1 MPEAPPSASDEAS
14 PEATTLLVRV
24 TDIVY
29 HRKDQPSDG
38 RELTV
43 TVTGRDEHGERWTGH
58 ITGIRPYIFV
68 PQTGSIPDTPSILKV
83 EDGYTGYDGTPLN
96 KLTLRFPGDTD
107 KIRDRY
113 DEVYE
118 GDIPFERRV
127 SIDYGLSGYIRV
139 PRDQS
144 VIPIDHVTTDI
155 DPSDV
160 DAIDPRVLLADIEA
174 MPPDGNMP
182 FDAFVEGATGEI
194 TAITFYD
201 TGPDET
207 VAIVL
212 DPDGT
217 VRGNAVKEYIVDH
230 WDDAEA
236 FREKLDEEVA
246 DSLLERFTGGI
257 QLIRCEDEA
266 SLLETLIREVETRS
280 PDLISGWNWID
291 FDHRYILNR
300 IEQHYP
306 NINEHA
312 LSDIGHVGGNRVA
325 QKIDGLPGFDMMG
338 AFCDKMTFSEWRS
351 KRLDYVADEE
361 LGVGKVEN
369 MSLRTEYDQN
379 RSRFLAY
386 NIIDTQLLVG
396 LDEKH
401 GIHEFFYTLGELSNI
416 QVYDTKSELRL
427 VDGFMMGQR
436 DDDEILP
443 TQDDKDII
451 PPIGGLVLTPS
462 NGIEE
467 YVGVFDL
474 KSLYPSSIITCN
486 ISPETMVSDPADA
499 DVVVPMMP
507 AKEADVGG
515 QIHADDIDFDL
526 SNGAIGF
533 SLEEQGIIPKYL
545 RLLFKDRAHFKDLRN
560 SFDPD
565 DPEYAVYDNKQGSIK
580 VIMNSFYGVLN
591 NQYYRL
597 ARQGMGDAITSASR
611 YVLWKGSEV
620 VSNMGYRVIYGD
632 TDSCMFNISDKNA
645 TRDDLIERGYE
656 IEAELNTRMDEV
668 ADAFG
673 IPDQHPYLLDG
684 DLHGTDRHI
693 YKYEYEKLYRRFFQ
707 AGTKK
712 RYAGKLWWKEGAKVD
727 KLDITGF
734 ESERADVP
742 VLTEKTQKEVI
753 EMVLDDIDFDSLS
766 EYVQTTIEGVEL
778 LASDR
783 LPDGVDEL
791 WDLGTPGA
799 INKSL
804 DSYPN
809 MPTPRAC
816 KFSNKHLDK
825 EWKEG
830 DDPWI
835 YPIKETPPMT
845 PDTDYV
851 ALEWGESIPEGYS
864 LDTGH
869 VIEKKFYG
877 PIKPVLEVV
886 GWSWTELKT
895 GAQVQG
901 VDVGS
906 EGDTSNP
913 FAGGTGRD
921 AAQTA
926 TGRAESGEG
935 TATDPT
941 DDAAHDGP
949 EAAEDGADTGDDP
962 GHQDAL
968 SW

>member
-1 MPEAPPSASDEAS
+1 MPEAQLSASDDTSES
-14 PEATTLLVRV
+14 TTLLVRV

-38 RELTV
+38 SQLTV
-43 TVTGRDEHGERWTGH
+43 TVTGRDEHGDRWTGQ
-58 ITGIRPYIFV
+58 ITGIRPYIFA
-68 PQTGSIPDTPSILKV
+68 PQTGTVPDTPSVLAV
-83 EDGYTGYDGTPLN
+83 EDGYESYDGIPLN
-96 KLTLRFPGDTD
+96 KLTLRFDADRD
-107 KIRDRY
+107 KIRDLY
-113 DEVYE
+113 DTTYE
-118 GDIPFERRV
+118 SDIPFERRI

-139 PRDQS
+139 PCDQS
-144 VIPIDHVTTDI
+144 VIPIDYVETEI

-174 MPPDGNMP
+174 MPPSGNVP

-201 TGPDET
+201 TGPEET
-207 VAIVL
+207 VALVL

-217 VRGNAVKEYIVDH
+217 VRGQAVKDYVVDH
-230 WDDAEA
+230 WADADA
-236 FREKLDEEVA
+236 FTEKLDEAVA
-246 DSLLERFTGGI
+246 QRLLDQFTGPI
-257 QLIRCEDEA
+257 QLVRCEDE
-266 SLLETLIREVETRS
+266 STLLETFIREIESRT
-280 PDLISGWNWID
+280 PDLLSGWNWID

-300 IEQHYP
+300 IEHHYP

-361 LGVGKVEN
+361 LGVGKVDN
-369 MSLRTEYDQN
+369 LSIHTEYDEN

-427 VDGFMMGQR
+427 VDGFMMGYR
-436 DDDEILP
+436 EDDEILP
-443 TQDDKDII
+443 AQDDTEIV

-486 ISPETMVSDPADA
+486 ISPETMVTDPAET
-499 DVVVPMMP
+499 DVTVPMMP
-507 AKEADVGG
+507 AKESDVGG
-515 QIHADDIDFDL
+515 QIDATDIDFDL
-526 SNGAIGF
+526 ANGAMGF
-533 SLEEQGIIPKYL
+533 SLDEQGIIPKYL
-545 RLLFKDRAHFKDLRN
+545 RLLFKDRAYFKDRRN
-560 SFDPD
+560 EYDPD
-565 DPEYAVYDNKQGSIK
+565 APEYAVYDNKQGSIK

-597 ARQGMGDAITSASR
+597 AKQGMGDAITSASR
-611 YVLWKGSEV
+611 YVLWKGAKIVSE
-620 VSNMGYRVIYGD
+620 MDYRVIYGD
-632 TDSCMFNISDKNA
+632 TDSCMFDISDADA
-645 TRDDLIERGYE
+645 TEAELIDRGYT
-656 IEAELNTRMDEV
+656 IETELNTRMDEV

-673 IPDQHPYLLDG
+673 IPSQHPYLQDG
-684 DLHGTDRHI
+684 DLHGTERHI

-712 RYAGKLWWKEGAKVD
+712 RYAGKLIFKEGKSVD

-753 EMVLDDIDFDSLS
+753 EMVLDDVEFDALS
-766 EYVQTTIEGVEL
+766 EYVQTTVEGVERM
-778 LASDR
+778 ASDR

-799 INKSL
+799 INKPL
-804 DSYPN
+804 DMYPN

-816 KFSNKHLDK
+816 KFSNQYLDK

-835 YPIKETPPMT
+835 YPIKATPPMT
-845 PDTDYV
+845 PETDYV
-851 ALEWGESIPEGYS
+851 ALDWGEQIPEGYT
-864 LDTGH
+864 LDTAH
-869 VIEKKFYG
+869 VIEKKFHR
-877 PIKPVLEVV
+877 PIKPVLDVV

-901 VDVGS
+901 VDFS
-906 EGDTSNP
+906 ADGDTANP
-913 FAGGTGRD
+913 FAGGAGRE
-921 AAQTA
+921 AAQTPTEA
-926 TGRAESGEG
+926 SDADEGTGTGR
-935 TATDPT
+935 T
-941 DDAAHDGP
+941 DDAAH
-949 EAAEDGADTGDDP
+949 AAAGTVEDDADTEDETDTAG
-962 GHQDAL
+962 GFG
-968 SW
+968 W